1 MQTRDAVEAM
11 MAIMKNEELYGRSD
25 MPVWIERTAVG
36 SSVQALIQCLTQL
49 DIKGELAGR
58 VLTRMAEVLEGR
70 HSDEEIASAD
80 VMQVRDF
87 SGDSHDRSKLRIAQH
102 SLFVQ
107 VGRSTARLTYKACNA
122 VRFWPL
128 NNRSSRAS
136 LQVDGTNELM
146 RYLLMHIKLSPTD
159 YAPSGLS
166 ARMLAWAKEQ
176 QHEVIYTRAP
186 RKYNTPHF
194 RATLTNCRR
203 TNGVAGGP
211 CYGWH
216 RGGDHGPARHKG
228 RRVRIPLH

>member
-11 MAIMKNEELYGRSD
+11 MAIMKNEELYGRPD

-107 VGRSTARLTYKACNA
+107 VGRNTGRRPKFVRCSALLKNCASYFFFRSTALTSFCGTCCCILSSRQPIMHPPAFQRECS
-122 VRFWPL
+122 RGR
-128 NNRSSRAS
+128 RSS
-136 LQVDGTNELM
+136 GTRSSTLKRIGN
-146 RYLLMHIKLSPTD
+146 R
-159 YAPSGLS
+159 
-166 ARMLAWAKEQ
+166 
-176 QHEVIYTRAP
+176 TRA
-186 RKYNTPHF
+186 
-194 RATLTNCRR
+194 RAPTTVRPLTNCRLN
-203 TNGVAGGP
+203 NGMAGGP
-211 CYGWH
+211 GHGWH
-216 RGGDHGPARHKG
+216 RGSDYGPARH
-228 RRVRIPLH
+228 